1 MNLLNT
7 FFNLFDPTS
16 SHNHDGYRAQRSG
29 HGVHTRK
36 LRTRAYR
43 QMRRRL
49 AKAGRRASQ

>member
-1 MNLLNT
+1 MNLPST
-7 FFNLFDPTS
+7 FFSLFDPTS
-16 SHNHDGYRAQRSG
+16 SRNHDGYRAQRSG
-29 HGVHTRK
+29 QGVHTRK